1 MIYYFLNLTL
11 NMKELEKL
19 GIDIRFMIK
28 NTDEA
33 DLYYFK

>member
-1 MIYYFLNLTL
+1 ML
-11 NMKELEKL
+11 NMKELEKF

-28 NTDEA
+28 NIDEV